1 MFMIC
6 CLLSFIIQSKNSEIV
21 QTVITTSTKPQS
33 PTKTPLSKR
42 RKLANEEIE
51 GDIITATPDKHSNSS
66 LKAVLRRSPRHQNK
80 TINQVVSPVRRSPR
94 LMKKNKELGLLNSGA
109 RTSFSLTTPKKH
121 ITLNKFST
129 KQIYID
135 GSCNNSNKS
144 HSAETKSGF
153 NDRNHGLINRNGT
166 ASERRLNPGK
176 IMDKVKNRDSCLSSK
191 DSNVVDGIS
200 FKVPAPTLQN
210 SMSKQSPLNNTNST
224 MKFTKS
230 ILKTPDISISSA
242 MKATPPMC
250 KCGRRSKRR
259 LVQSPGPNLGR
270 FFFSCSGVK
279 SADRNGCGFFQ
290 WESPIQNSGS
300 SSRHQSFVSMYNVS
314 GLSKPFTPVFQQGGK
329 SNSNV
334 PPRRSL
340 GVRPSGNRTSLR

>member
-1 MFMIC
+1 MIC

-42 RKLANEEIE
+42 RKLANEESE
-51 GDIITATPDKHSNSS
+51 EDIITATPNKHSNSS

-176 IMDKVKNRDSCLSSK
+176 IMDKVKNRDSYLISK
-191 DSNVVDGIS
+191 DSNVVDAIS
-200 FKVPAPTLQN
+200 F
-210 SMSKQSPLNNTNST
+210 
-224 MKFTKS
+224 
-230 ILKTPDISISSA
+230 
-242 MKATPPMC
+242 
-250 KCGRRSKRR
+250 
-259 LVQSPGPNLGR
+259 
-270 FFFSCSGVK
+270 
-279 SADRNGCGFFQ
+279 
-290 WESPIQNSGS
+290 
-300 SSRHQSFVSMYNVS
+300 
-314 GLSKPFTPVFQQGGK
+314 
-329 SNSNV
+329 
-334 PPRRSL
+334 
-340 GVRPSGNRTSLR
+340 